1 MPDKPWRVPVEDVRR
16 IVICDWTEKQFQSN
30 VLAVAKPLGWMAYHT
45 FDSRRSAAGFP
56 DLVLV
61 HPGQRRILFWEL
73 KTEKGRVAPAQ
84 KLWISALSALGIVG
98 IDARIMRP
106 SDWVDGTI
114 ENELRGKSIA

>member
-16 IVICDWTEKQFQSN
+16 TVICDWTEKQFQSN
-30 VLAVAKPLGWMAYHT
+30 VLAMAKALGWMVYHT

-61 HPGQRRILFWEL
+61 HPGQRRVLFWEL

-84 KLWISALSALGIVG
+84 KLWISALAAVG
-98 IDARIMRP
+98 MEAKVMRP
-106 SDWVDGTI
+106 SDWVNGTI
-114 ENELRGKSIA
+114 ENELRGKAVA